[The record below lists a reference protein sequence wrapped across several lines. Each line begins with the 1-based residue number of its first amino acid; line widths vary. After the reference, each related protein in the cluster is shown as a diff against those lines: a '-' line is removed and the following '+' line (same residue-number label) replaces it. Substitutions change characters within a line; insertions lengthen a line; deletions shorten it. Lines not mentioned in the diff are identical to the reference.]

1 MVHCADLSNTTKPLD
16 LYKQWT
22 GRVMDEFFKQG
33 DIERERGL
41 DISPMCD
48 RLTATVE
55 KSQVL

>member
-55 KSQVL
+55 KSQVW